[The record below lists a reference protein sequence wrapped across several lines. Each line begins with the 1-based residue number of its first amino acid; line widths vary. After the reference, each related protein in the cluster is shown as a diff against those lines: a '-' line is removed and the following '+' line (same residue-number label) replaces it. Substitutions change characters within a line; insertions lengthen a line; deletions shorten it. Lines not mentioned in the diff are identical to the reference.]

1 MTAKKK
7 KKLIK
12 VRQKW
17 GIHPAT
23 RVEKVRAKYNRRRAK
38 LELKKILEQ

>member
-1 MTAKKK
+1 MPAKK
-7 KKLIK
+7 KKLIR

-38 LELKKILEQ
+38 QELKKLIDQ